1 MSNGLQNLLCYR
13 QQERAEAGHLLR
25 AHQSREWSRLVTDFR
40 GTGAGGVGGGGSR
53 HISGAVS
60 IQEGKQ
66 ALLEL
71 HGARGQA
78 VIAESVVTEIV
89 YQPVHILGERG

>member
-1 MSNGLQNLLCYR
+1 MLGAR
-13 QQERAEAGHLLR
+13 P
-25 AHQSREWSRLVTDFR
+25 SRVAKACHRLR

-53 HISGAVS
+53 HIPRAVS
-60 IQEGKQ
+60 SQEGRQ

-89 YQPVHILGERG
+89 YQSVHILGERGEVLKGRGKLKPGS